1 WRERKRGATEI
12 RKARLDFGISEG
24 GSDLAVELINNRG
37 GRMFGRTDP
46 KPVAGLE
53 ARHKFAPSRGV
64 PQRLRA
70 GCGGNRER
78 AQLPGSDVLDRSG
91 DPGERNHDLSAEKI
105 SQCGPRAAIRHVNE
119 IDAGHH
125 LE

>member
-1 WRERKRGATEI
+1 MGGPDHLGPFLRFVGEELAELGWRERKRGATEI

-53 ARHKFAPSRGV
+53 TRHKFAHSRDV
-64 PQRLRA
+64 RQRLPA
-70 GCGGNRER
+70 WCGGHRQR
-78 AQLPGSDVLDRSG
+78 AQLPGSDVLD
-91 DPGERNHDLSAEKI
+91 
-105 SQCGPRAAIRHVNE
+105 
-119 IDAGHH
+119 
-125 LE
+125 